1 MTWGTGPGLVETFV
15 RELNQYIKENRVTYL
30 PRHRVNELHK
40 KGKQVTHDSGEILA
54 PSHAKRGEKSNRKV
68 IDEYIYDGESIVVA
82 SGVIGGNFDLIRVNW
97 PIRLVEAL
105 YNIVS

>member
-40 KGKQVTHDSGEILA
+40 KGKQVTHVSGEILA
-54 PSHAKRGEKSNRKV
+54 PRHAKRGEKSNRKV
-68 IDEYIYDGESIVVA
+68 IDDFINEGESIVVA
-82 SGVIGGNFDLIRVNW
+82 SGGIGGNFDLIRENW
-97 PIRLVEAL
+97 PERPREARQTMD
-105 YNIVS
+105 